1 MILSQHNIFSDRS
14 VQHPGRFRLTDI
26 STNTTQDVDVARSE
40 GVIYQAGT
48 PFSAEVMNRMCDDIS
63 DAGQDYSDAISANW
77 AALTVNSIWFSG
89 AVKYNKIGN
98 IVIVYVN
105 LLQTG
110 GSSGT
115 SALSG
120 SADAATNNL
129 PSALRPLSSQNG
141 TIRRI
146 QNLSGNEAVQPYLY
160 VNSAGKVVVYCNG
173 TSIPSNR
180 YIRGEIVYML

>member
-1 MILSQHNIFSDRS
+1 MILSQFNIFSDRS

-26 STNTTQDVDVARSE
+26 STSTTQDVDVARSE

-48 PFSAEVMNRMCDDIS
+48 PFSAEVMNRMGDDIA
-63 DAGQDYSDAISANW
+63 DAGQEFADTISADW
-77 AALTVNSIWFSG
+77 TALTVNSTWFSG
-89 AVKYNKIGN
+89 SVKYNKIGSM
-98 IVIVYVN
+98 VIVYVN

-120 SADAATNNL
+120 TADAATNNL

-146 QNLSGNEAVQPYLY
+146 QNLSGNDGVKPYLY
-160 VNSAGKVVVYCNG
+160 VTSSGKVVVYCNG
-173 TSIPSNR
+173 VSIPSNR